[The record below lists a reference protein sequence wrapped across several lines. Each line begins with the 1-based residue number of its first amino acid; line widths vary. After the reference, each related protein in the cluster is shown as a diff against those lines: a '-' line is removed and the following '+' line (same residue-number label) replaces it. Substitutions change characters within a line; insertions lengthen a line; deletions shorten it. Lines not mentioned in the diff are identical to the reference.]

1 MKKNLFATTLIATI
15 LICSCSKQQENDKG
29 VFDRGLAAL
38 HRGQGQQALEIFKS
52 IDALNPDSPYG
63 SYGQA
68 LYFQKEGF
76 IFEAIDA
83 YEKILVKH
91 SQFAP
96 ALMSYAELAM
106 KTGRDEL
113 SIGLAERY
121 VKAEGE
127 TGKSLSLRIETILRA
142 GEIER
147 AGKAVNEA
155 LAKIPDDPLVLLSS
169 AKYYFHAGELNKSEE
184 LLNRAIG
191 RIGQNVEGMVS
202 AADYY
207 SQRGLAD
214 SAADFLTKALK
225 ESKDDFYLKGDAAEI
240 LIGMKYFFDADQ
252 LLREISQISD
262 SAHIRYCLEAKLFE
276 KQGKLKKARKAYEPA
291 IVRFPNFITVI
302 RNLGIYKFKSF
313 ESMSAEA
320 YLTTAFTTAEEKGYP
335 PEELTNLALDHAEGL
350 IYQNKG
356 AKTSMMLASLVDS
369 FPNDFRTNNDAAGI
383 LLIFAERDVATKILK
398 QLARLSAGNSARLAK
413 VGKVYEKADS
423 LQTAENYYNDAIKLD
438 KANIAAILG
447 MISIFKSQNN
457 PQQAI
462 QFVNGLGGYILDIP
476 EIASEMILLYQSTG
490 DLSRA
495 QELAEKQIALGSRD
509 ISRYEMALSLAEKG
523 NNSQMAETLI
533 KECLEKNPNDPSAY
547 TLMGRYYF
555 DKGNPV
561 EAEKGVDKAM
571 ALDSKFVEAYLL
583 KAELDTLQGKT
594 DIASTTYENI
604 LKLDNE
610 CGPAHAGLAWLIAEK
625 GGNYQVATNH
635 AMFAVAS
642 ESQNPMYYVTLGW
655 TFYKAGRSGMARGNF
670 EKALRFS
677 PDNPVINYYAGLGY
691 WKDGKPDKAKEC
703 FQKALANG
711 LTGKLRTEAEATLK
725 KL

>member
-1 MKKNLFATTLIATI
+1 MKKNLFAAILITVI
-15 LICSCSKQQENDKG
+15 SICSCSKQLENDKG
-29 VFDRGLAAL
+29 LFDRGLAAL
-38 HRGQGQQALEIFKS
+38 NRGQSRQAQELFKS
-52 IDALNPDSPYG
+52 IDTLNPDSPYG
-63 SYGQA
+63 LYGQA

-83 YEKILVKH
+83 YEKILEKH
-91 SQFAP
+91 SKFAP

-121 VKAEGE
+121 IKADGE
-127 TGKSLSLRIETILRA
+127 TGKSLSLRIETLLKA
-142 GEIER
+142 GEIEK
-147 AGKAVNEA
+147 AGNAVNEA
-155 LAKIPDDPLVLLSS
+155 LTKIPDDPLVLVSS
-169 AKYYFHAGELNKSEE
+169 AKYYFHSGMLNKSEE
-184 LLNRAIG
+184 LLNRAVGKIG
-191 RIGQNVEGMVS
+191 KNVEGMVS
-202 AADYY
+202 VADYY

-214 SAADFLTKALK
+214 SAAGVLTKALG

-240 LIGMKYFFDADQ
+240 YVGMKYFFDADQ
-252 LLREISQISD
+252 LLEKMFQISD
-262 SAHIRYCLEAKLFE
+262 SAHIGYCLKAGSFE
-276 KQGKLKKARKAYEPA
+276 KQGKMKKARRAYEPA
-291 IVRFPNFITVI
+291 FVRFPGFVTVI

-313 ESMSAEA
+313 EAMTAEA
-320 YLTTAFTTAEEKGYP
+320 YLTTAFTKAEEKGYS
-335 PEELTNLALDHAEGL
+335 PEELTNIALDHIEGL

-383 LLIFAERDVATKILK
+383 LLIFAERDFAAKILQ

-413 VGKVYEKADS
+413 VGKIYEKADS
-423 LQTAENYYNDAIKLD
+423 LQTAENYYNNAIKLD
-438 KANIAAILG
+438 KANNSAILG

-476 EIASEMILLYQSTG
+476 EIASEMIQLYQSTG
-490 DLSRA
+490 DLAKA

-509 ISRYEMALSLAEKG
+509 ISRYETALSLAETE
-523 NNSQMAETLI
+523 NNSQLAEALI
-533 KECLEKNPNDPSAY
+533 KKCLEKNPDDPSAY

-555 DKGNPV
+555 EGGNIT
-561 EAEKGVDKAM
+561 EAEKGVDKALS
-571 ALDSKFVEAYLL
+571 LDNKFVKAYLL

-594 DIASTTYENI
+594 DMATTTYENV

-610 CGPAHAGLAWLIAEK
+610 CGPAHAGLAWLMAEG
-625 GGNYQVATNH
+625 GGNYQMATNH
-635 AMFAVAS
+635 AMSALGA
-642 ESQNPMYYVTLGW
+642 EPQNPMYYVALGW

-677 PDNPVINYYAGLGY
+677 PDSPVINYYAGLGY
-691 WKDGKPDKAKEC
+691 WKDGKSDRAKEC

-711 LTGKLRTEAEATLK
+711 LAGKLRTEAEATLK